1 MPTNNEKTLHLSHPV
16 LKLGGANAPQEL
28 MKDILEIIVDESL
41 HMPSMFIIKVHN
53 VYVPA
58 SEKSE
63 TWENEKYFKIGDAIA
78 IGFEASTTE
87 DPEFRVSEKEPQ
99 LIEGEITGIEVK
111 FSHTSEAH
119 IIVRGYDVSHRLHRG
134 RYNRSFLNVTDSD
147 IVEQI
152 AAEAQIKIKQL
163 DPSGVVHEYI
173 FQENQTNMEFLRE
186 RAARI
191 GFELFVQNNELYF
204 RKPKSEASL
213 KLDWRID
220 ITSFNVRV
228 TSAEQVSSVEVN
240 SWDYTQKKLIS
251 ETASKEQLITET
263 GNGDGSSTS
272 QKFRMKQPTKMIVV
286 DQPVNSP
293 EEAKQMAQALC
304 NELSGEFV
312 TADALAEGNPLIRP
326 GRVVTLADMGTRY
339 SGDYY
344 ITGTCHRY
352 SRRIYKT
359 DFTVRGLR
367 EGSLLSTLPPKT
379 HLQPGQTLLVG
390 LVTNNNDPKG
400 WGRVKV
406 KFPTLTTDHESHWAR
421 VVGLGAANE
430 RGFYCLPEIDDEVL
444 VAFEHG
450 DIHRP
455 YIIGGVWNGKDKTVE
470 PVNDT
475 IKDGKVRLRTI
486 KTRTGHMMQ
495 FVEEDGSNSKAGI
508 DIKTNNS
515 QRVNLNDSDECID
528 VKTSGR
534 INLSAG
540 GEVAAGLS
548 LPSAIN
554 IEATTLPIN
563 INSLAGGIN
572 LETKVG
578 PINIETIVGPVS
590 PINITSTSPITMT
603 SAIAISITSATA
615 ITITAP
621 IIALNGI
628 VTVKGKPLPIP

>member
-28 MKDILEIIVDESL
+28 MKNILEIIVDESL

-326 GRVVTLADMGTRY
+326 GRVVALADMGTRY

-352 SRRIYKT
+352 SRRVYKT

-508 DIKTNNS
+508 DIKTHNS
-515 QRVNLNDSDECID
+515 QRVNLNDSEECID

-540 GEVAAGLS
+540 GELAAGLS

-590 PINITSTSPITMT
+590 PINITSASPITMT

-621 IIALNGI
+621 IIALNGV

>member
-1 MPTNNEKTLHLSHPV
+1 MSTKNSQTLYLSKPI
-16 LKLGGANAPQEL
+16 LRLGGANAPDEL

-41 HMPSMFIIKVHN
+41 HMPSMFIIKIHN

-63 TWENEKYFKIGDAIA
+63 TWTNEKHFKIGDAIA

-87 DPEFRVSEKEPQ
+87 DPEFQVGEKEQ
-99 LIEGEITGIEVK
+99 RLIEGEITGIEVK
-111 FSHTSEAH
+111 FSKTSEAH

-134 RYNRSFLNVTDSD
+134 RYSRSFLNCTDSD
-147 IVEQI
+147 IVRRVATEARIQI
-152 AAEAQIKIKQL
+152 GQV
-163 DPSGVVHEYI
+163 DTSGVVHEYV

-191 GFELFVQNNELYF
+191 GFELFVQNNKLYF

-213 KLDWRID
+213 KLEWMKD
-220 ITSFNVRV
+220 ITSFDVRV
-228 TSAEQVSSVEVN
+228 TSTEQVSSVEVN
-240 SWDYTQKKLIS
+240 SWDYSQKNLIS
-251 ETASKEQLITET
+251 ETASKEQLVTET
-263 GNGDGSSTS
+263 GNGDGSSIS
-272 QKFRMKQPTKMIVV
+272 QEFRMKQPPKMIVV

-312 TADALAEGNPLIRP
+312 TADAKAEGNPKIRP
-326 GRVVTLADMGTRY
+326 GRVVALADMGTRY
-339 SGDYY
+339 TGDYY

-352 SRRIYKT
+352 SRRVYKT

-379 HLQPGQTLLVG
+379 HLQPGQTHLVG

-406 KFPTLTTDHESHWAR
+406 KFPTLTMKDESHWAR
-421 VVGLGAANE
+421 VVGLGAGNE

-475 IKDGKVRLRTI
+475 IKDGQVRLRTI
-486 KTRTGHMMQ
+486 KTRTGHTVQ
-495 FVEEDGSNSKAGI
+495 FVEEDNSDSKAGI
-508 DIKTNNS
+508 YITTTNGQCVHLNDSEGCIDIKT
-515 QRVNLNDSDECID
+515 
-528 VKTSGR
+528 SGM
-534 INLSAG
+534 INLSAQ
-540 GEVAAGLS
+540 GEVSAGLA

-554 IEATTLPIN
+554 IEATFLPIN
-563 INSLAGGIN
+563 ISSSLGGIN
-572 LETKVG
+572 IESKVG
-578 PINIETIVGPVS
+578 PINIESAVGG
-590 PINITSTSPITMT
+590 INL
-603 SAIAISITSATA
+603 ASATK
-615 ITITAP
+615 ISMEAP
-621 IIALNGI
+621 VIAMLGA
-628 VTVKGKPLPIP
+628 VTVDGLAVMVVPA